1 MEPKVFQY
9 TYQGQLRRLNDQK
22 FLRTETPQVT
32 TNIRESFIKFLVVF
46 LMGGASCRKGFS
58 KTLECW
64 SVGTGGRT
72 TTCLQSSFYVKTL
85 QFAAFPKLSGI
96 STGLKAYPSW
106 GRMLSHSRTRTSIP
120 FTLIWVGQTP
130 ERWLTS
136 VGCSHVR
143 AVCCAHF
150 PLRLKESLFLSFP
163 SIYFLLNWNSKSL
176 SWGLNKIVLFHL
188 FLCNRLRLPTV
199 FIGSLFSTVSWHL
212 TILF

>member
-22 FLRTETPQVT
+22 FLRTETPQGT
-32 TNIRESFIKFLVVF
+32 TTVRESFIKFLVVF
-46 LMGGASCRKGFS
+46 PMRGASCRKGLFS
-58 KTLECW
+58 KTLKCW

-72 TTCLQSSFYVKTL
+72 TTCLQSNFYVKTL
-85 QFAAFPKLSGI
+85 QFAAFPKLSEI

-130 ERWLTS
+130 ERWLT

-143 AVCCAHF
+143 AVCCARF
-150 PLRLKESLFLSFP
+150 PLQLKAGVSVSFLSF
-163 SIYFLLNWNSKSL
+163 YLLL
-176 SWGLNKIVLFHL
+176 TL
-188 FLCNRLRLPTV
+188 
-199 FIGSLFSTVSWHL
+199 IGIAKVCHEAWIKLFSSIFFSV
-212 TILF
+212 ID